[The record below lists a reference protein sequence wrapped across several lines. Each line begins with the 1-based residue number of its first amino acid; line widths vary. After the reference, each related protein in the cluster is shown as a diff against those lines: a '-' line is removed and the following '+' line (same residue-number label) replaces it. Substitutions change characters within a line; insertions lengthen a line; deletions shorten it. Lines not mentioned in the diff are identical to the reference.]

1 MGFDLFVIFCYNFGK
16 KRIND
21 DGSIDK
27 AIKTQGQGLR

>member
-21 DGSIDK
+21 DGSLYK
-27 AIKTQGQGLR
+27 AYRSYQRNG